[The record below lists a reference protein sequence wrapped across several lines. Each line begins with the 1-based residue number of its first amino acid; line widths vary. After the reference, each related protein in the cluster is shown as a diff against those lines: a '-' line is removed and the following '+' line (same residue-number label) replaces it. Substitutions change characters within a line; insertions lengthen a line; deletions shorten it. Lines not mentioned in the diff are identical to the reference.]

1 VKQIGSWPVTARNGR
16 EALEAFRRNLPDLI
30 LLDLMMPEM
39 DGVAMLEA
47 LQSRAQTRPVPI
59 VIITARVLSESDLER
74 FHLRVTAIQ
83 NKGMFSAAET
93 LEHIGA
99 ALECQQ
105 TLGRATQQL
114 VRQATACIHVRY
126 AEPLTRDDIARQVGI
141 SADYLTDCFHQELGI
156 TPMTYLL
163 RYRILRAHALLE
175 TTDLPIIQVTMQTG
189 FSDGTYFTRTFQRE
203 AGMSPRA
210 YRRSRRG

>member
-1 VKQIGSWPVTARNGR
+1 VHQS
-16 EALEAFRRNLPDLI
+16 LPDLI

-39 DGVAMLEA
+39 DGFAVLDA
-47 LQSRAQTRPVPI
+47 LQSHPETRAIPV
-59 VIITARVLSESDLER
+59 VIITARVLSDTDLER
-74 FHLRVTAIQ
+74 FHHGVTAILG
-83 NKGMFSAAET
+83 KGMFSAAET

-99 ALECQQ
+99 ALERQQ

-126 AEPLTRDDIARQVGI
+126 AEALTRDDIARKVGI

-156 TPMTYLL
+156 TPMTYLR
-163 RYRILRAHALLE
+163 RYRILRARALLE
-175 TTDLPIIQVTMQTG
+175 TTDLPIIQVAMQTG